1 MGQNCNLRCDY
12 CHIFDNEW
20 PQINSEINGKIFKYI
35 ANNNVESIIFE
46 NAEPLL
52 YIDTIKKIVETLPKN
67 KYSIS
72 ICTNGLLLNKNN
84 ISFFN
89 EYNIKIIV
97 SWDGHIKSK
106 ENRHYDV
113 FLKNKDILE
122 IKNLNIHGVIENI
135 DSLKMF
141 IDDVLKISRDN
152 NKIINFDF
160 SLLDEQKG
168 NFGTTEK
175 ITKYINT
182 FNCMLLD
189 VYKNQNPDCDANT
202 KTLLNF
208 ISTTLHKLNNNKDI
222 ETVVMSPYGE
232 FYDVIRNNDNKKTLI
247 KYATIDDVNKYK
259 LRAEK
264 ATNICNACIY
274 NNLCCGIRTGT
285 KNVKK
290 HCDLRKMIYGKIQ
303 DFFTDVLLKMCNN
316 ELAVFFE
323 ITNRCNHKCIHCC
336 KEWEDNEIK
345 RDTNIDVLNKIISI
359 SKTHLTI
366 SGGEPAI
373 VKKLIKYLIDK
384 ESSPLTINTN
394 LTLWNE
400 QDIDFFNTNKIDL
413 NVSVVS
419 LVKDNYIEITGADTF
434 DKFIYNLNKISR
446 NNTISFIVNELSLP
460 YIEYNTKILLLMGFH
475 NILVSPQTP
484 TPSTSV
490 DIKKVINRVI
500 KLHDKYKHIAS
511 ITTQGCIGTEYC
523 DHECEAGIKRILI
536 DTKGDIYPC
545 APIHRECLL
554 GNINDA
560 DFDIN
565 AIKRKGIDFYNS
577 YPNNLQKVCK
587 GFIFGEKYA
596 NKK

>member
-1 MGQNCNLRCDY
+1 MGQNCNLRCNY

-20 PQINSEINGKIFKYI
+20 TQINSEVNDKIFKYI

-52 YIDTIKKIVETLPKN
+52 YMHAIKKIIKTLPKN
-67 KYSIS
+67 KYAIN
-72 ICTNGLLLNKNN
+72 IFTNGSLLNENN

-89 EYNIKIIV
+89 EYNVKIII
-97 SWDGHIKSK
+97 SWDGHIKSE
-106 ENRHYDV
+106 ENRHYNV
-113 FLKNKDILE
+113 FLENKDILK
-122 IKNLNIHGVIENI
+122 IKNLSVHGVIESI

-141 IDDVLKISRDN
+141 IDDILKISRDN

-160 SLLDEQKG
+160 SLLDEQKE
-168 NFGTTEK
+168 NFGGKRK
-175 ITKYINT
+175 IIEYINI
-182 FNCMLLD
+182 FNGMLLNA
-189 VYKNQNPDCDANT
+189 YKNQNLNCSTDI

-208 ISTTLHKLNNNKDI
+208 IHTTLRKLNSNNDA
-222 ETVVMSPYGE
+222 ETIIMSPHGE
-232 FYDVIRNNDNKKTLI
+232 FYNVIRDNINKKKLI
-247 KYATIDDVNKYK
+247 KYTTIDNVDQNVLK
-259 LRAEK
+259 AEK
-264 ATNICNACIY
+264 VTNICNACIY

-303 DFFTDVLLKMCNN
+303 DFFTDVLLKMHNN

-336 KEWEDNEIK
+336 KEWEDNNTK
-345 RDTNIDVLNKIISI
+345 RDASMDTLNKIISI
-359 SKTHLTI
+359 PKTHLTI

-373 VKKLIKYLIDK
+373 VKKSIKYLIEK
-384 ESSPLTINTN
+384 EPSPLTINTN
-394 LTLWNE
+394 LTLWDE
-400 QDIDFFNTNKIDL
+400 KDIDFFNMNKIDL
-413 NVSVVS
+413 NVSAVS
-419 LVKDNYIEITGADTF
+419 LVKDNYIEITGTDTF

-446 NNTISFIVNELSLP
+446 NNTISFIVNERSLP
-460 YIEYNTKILLLMGFH
+460 YIEYNTKILLLMGFR

-490 DIKKVINRVI
+490 CINEVIKRVI
-500 KLHDKYKHIAS
+500 KLHDKYKNIAS

-523 DHECEAGIKRILI
+523 DHECEAGIRRILI
-536 DTKGDIYPC
+536 DTKGNIYPC
-545 APIHRECLL
+545 APIHKKCLL
-554 GNINDA
+554 GNINDTN
-560 DFDIN
+560 FDIN
-565 AIKRKGIDFYNS
+565 TIRKKGIDFYNS